1 LAKQKDKPTFGR
13 SFSWL
18 TLLIVLNAVAVFPAA
33 LLAWLGFQYF
43 LAGETN
49 ISKILAATIIF
60 CGPCVACSLAALMGL
75 RYEDS
80 DRKKALLWQLIP
92 LPLALL
98 ISIGLPIFL
107 EN

>member
-1 LAKQKDKPTFGR
+1 LAKEKDKPIFGQ
-13 SFSWL
+13 SFSCL
-18 TLLIVLNAVAVFPAA
+18 TLLIVLNALAVFPAA
-33 LLAWLGFQYF
+33 LLACLGFQYF

-49 ISKILAATIIF
+49 ISKILAATVIF

-80 DRKKALLWQLIP
+80 DRRKALLWQFIP

-98 ISIGLPIFL
+98 ISIGLSILL